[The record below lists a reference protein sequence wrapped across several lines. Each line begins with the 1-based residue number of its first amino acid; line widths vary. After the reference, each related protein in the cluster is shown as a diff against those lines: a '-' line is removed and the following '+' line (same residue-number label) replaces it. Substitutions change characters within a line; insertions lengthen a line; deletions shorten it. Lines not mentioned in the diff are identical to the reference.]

1 MVNSRQKGKRGEL
14 AFRDL
19 LRERGYADA
28 RRGQQFA
35 GGPDS
40 PDVVGG
46 PKGFHFEVKFR
57 ETHQPWEAMA
67 QAEAERRPHDVPVVA
82 MKKNGKQWLIV
93 LRERDFF
100 HLLRCAENGERAIDL
115 LLDAPLTTKAESI
128 R

>member
-19 LRERGYADA
+19 LRERGYVEA

-46 PKGFHFEVKFR
+46 PEGFHFEVKFR

-67 QAEAERRPHDVPVVA
+67 QAEKERSRFDVPVVA

-93 LRERDFF
+93 LREEDFF
-100 HLLRCAENGERAIDL
+100 RLLRRAEGGERAINL
-115 LLDAPLTTKAESI
+115 LIETTPTAKAEAL

>member
-19 LRERGYADA
+19 LRERGYAEA

-46 PKGFHFEVKFR
+46 PEGFHFEVKFR

-67 QAEAERRPHDVPVVA
+67 QAEAERHPRDMPVVA

-93 LRERDFF
+93 LREIDFF
-100 HLLRCAENGERAIDL
+100 HLLRCSENGERAINL
-115 LLDAPLTTKAESI
+115 LIESTPTAKAEAL

>member
-19 LRERGYADA
+19 LRERGYLDA

-46 PKGFHFEVKFR
+46 PEGFHFEVKFR

-67 QAEAERRPHDVPVVA
+67 QAEKERRPCDMPVVA

-93 LRERDFF
+93 LREIDFF
-100 HLLRCAENGERAIDL
+100 HLLGQRG
-115 LLDAPLTTKAESI
+115 
-128 R
+128 

>member
-19 LRERGYADA
+19 LRERGYAEA

-67 QAEAERRPHDVPVVA
+67 QAEKERRHCDVPVVA

-93 LRERDFF
+93 LREIDFF
-100 HLLRCAENGERAIDL
+100 HLLRCSENGERAINL
-115 LLDAPLTTKAESI
+115 LIESTPTAKAEAL